1 MGVGLIAIFTT
12 VVVAHFIALVSP
24 GPDFLLVVKSAV
36 RNRKSVAV
44 GVALGIA
51 SANGIH
57 IGLCILG
64 VGAILSASL
73 VAMTVF
79 KLIGG
84 AFLIYVAWQALRS
97 KKSDYAFIAKGSEE
111 LAVVAQSTFLK
122 EFFTG
127 FISGISNPKNI
138 LFYLSLFSVVLTSD
152 IGIGLKLGL
161 GLWMT
166 LLVFL
171 WNAFIIY
178 ILSQEKVKSVF
189 ARFAFYVDKLA
200 GTVLGLIGVKLL
212 ASALGADK
220 RVGA

>member
-12 VVVAHFIALVSP
+12 VIVAHFIALISP

-36 RNRKSVAV
+36 RNRKSTAL

-64 VGAILSASL
+64 VGAILSTSL
-73 VAMTVF
+73 VVMTAF
-79 KLIGG
+79 KIIGG

-97 KKSDYAFIAKGSEE
+97 RKSDYAFIAGGQERTSS
-111 LAVVAQSTFLK
+111 VTQSTLVK
-122 EFFTG
+122 EFLTG
-127 FISGISNPKNI
+127 FLSGISNPKNI

-152 IGIGLKLGL
+152 VGMGLKIGLGI
-161 GLWMT
+161 WMT

-171 WNAFIIY
+171 WNAFIIF

-189 ARFAFYVDKLA
+189 ARCAYYVDKLA
-200 GTVLGLIGVKLL
+200 GTVLGLIGVQLMT
-212 ASALGADK
+212 SALWGEKRLGA
-220 RVGA
+220 